1 MVKDTDEPM
10 DRRTGAID
18 LDTNQ
23 RIYASRAIVHYYTQ
37 LRLLQPAEQTILEL
51 FRGQWSR
58 MTLLDLGVGGGRTTL
73 HFAKLVLDYVG
84 IDYSTEMIAA
94 CQERFTSSFENSCF
108 EVGDARDLSRFD
120 DRSFDFILF
129 SFNGI
134 DYMTHGDRLQ
144 VLQEVSRVGK
154 AGGYFC
160 FSSHNLEA
168 MKQQVDWKNQLSA
181 NPITSYVNLV
191 MLALLRWFNNSIRL
205 DQLHAAEY
213 AILRDESHNFRLK
226 TYYISPQA
234 QINQLQN
241 CFSDIQVF
249 SWRDGLEL
257 KTDEDLRSNTD
268 MWLYYLCKIK

>member
-1 MVKDTDEPM
+1 MVKHTDEPM
-10 DRRTGAID
+10 DGRMNAID

-23 RIYASRAIVHYYTQ
+23 RVYATRRIVHYYTQ

-51 FRGQWSR
+51 FREQWSS
-58 MTLLDLGVGGGRTTL
+58 MTLLDIGVGGGRTTA
-73 HFAKLVLDYVG
+73 HFSKLVSEYVG

-94 CQERFTSSFENSCF
+94 CQKRFASSFENTRF
-108 EVGDARDLSRFD
+108 EVGDARDLSRFA
-120 DRSFDFILF
+120 DRSFDFVLF

-168 MKQQVDWKNQLSA
+168 MKQQFDWKNQFSL
-181 NPITSYVNLV
+181 NPITTYVNLV

-205 DQLHAAEY
+205 DQLHTAAY
-213 AILRDESHNFRLK
+213 TILRDESHNFRLK
-226 TYYISPQA
+226 TYYINPQE
-234 QINQLQN
+234 QLNQLQH
-241 CFSDIQVF
+241 CFSDIRVF
-249 SWRDGLEL
+249 SWKDGLEL
-257 KTDEDLRSNTD
+257 KTDEALRSNAA
-268 MWLYYLCKIK
+268 MWLYYLCTIK